1 MTARV
6 LAAALTTLSAPAIL
20 VAQNVTEV
28 QIAPPSVTIRVGE
41 RTGLLATAFDR
52 IGNVIPTVRFS
63 WSSNNVNVARV
74 DNSGTVTG
82 VGGGIA
88 IIEARAGSRT
98 GQAAVQV
105 VGPPGGGEPPA
116 TPPPAN
122 QGAPPAT
129 DPFAGQ
135 PAGTGPAAAL
145 RIEPPTILLLPS
157 ENTRIS
163 PRALKADGSPAAPV
177 RVTWQS
183 LRADIA
189 SVDQS
194 GNVVALAPGQGVI
207 QATAPGGLT
216 ATAPVVV
223 QQVDIAIRTP
233 GPYALS
239 PGQIDTLDV
248 VVPAQNLRPV
258 NPLQLQ
264 WASSD
269 PNVVRVSITGVVT
282 AVAPGRATI
291 AVRGLLQHASLDVT
305 VHRPVTG
312 LEVRPGRSADILVPL
327 TGRQKFEANTLA
339 EDNTPVRDAPLWW
352 AVTDTTVASFDPA
365 TGMLLGKKVGKTQLT
380 VRGPGPGLAVTW
392 NVSVVSGAVRLASKR
407 FGIAIGERYTVRG
420 SYVDENGAVVAPA
433 VGLIWASD
441 QPEVATVA
449 EDGRVTGAGY
459 GRARIAATAPG
470 GTSDTADVFVQGE
483 ILVASTRGGRYQL
496 YAIERSN
503 LAQLRRVTDDTTTA
517 MEPAYSPDGSRIAY
531 VALVDGNPEIYV
543 MDADGRNAVRLTNE
557 RQADGHPVFTP
568 DGGTVVFQ
576 SSRTR
581 TPQIW
586 RVAIDGSNLRALT
599 QEPGA
604 NTQPA
609 VSPDGSTIA
618 FASGREGNSDIWL
631 MAPDGTQQRAFT
643 RSRDW
648 RESHPRFL
656 RDGSL
661 AYLVERR
668 EGNRTV
674 TQVMKADLATGQ
686 TVALSGTDLFITS
699 FAVSAAGDLLAL
711 VVPVPGTERRRNPSY
726 RVYIQPVGAG
736 APVPIPGGG
745 EEQIA
750 YPAFQP

>member
-1 MTARV
+1 MVRSLAAV
-6 LAAALTTLSAPAIL
+6 LALGAPGIL

-28 QIAPPSVTIRVGE
+28 QVAPPSVSLRVGE

-52 IGNVIPTVRFS
+52 IGNVIPTARFS

-88 IIEARAGSRT
+88 IIEARVGSRS

-105 VGPPGGGEPPA
+105 VGAPVSGPQQN
-116 TPPPAN
+116 TPPPPSGN
-122 QGAPPAT
+122 
-129 DPFAGQ
+129 DPLAGQ

-145 RIEPPTILLLPS
+145 RMEPSTILLLPS

-177 RVTWQS
+177 RVNWQS

-194 GNVVALAPGQGVI
+194 GNVVALAAGQGVI
-207 QATAPGGLT
+207 QATAAGGLT

-223 QQVDIAIRTP
+223 QLVDVAIRAAS
-233 GPYALS
+233 PYTLS
-239 PGQIDTLDV
+239 PGQTDTLVV
-248 VVPAQNLRPV
+248 VVPQQNLRRV

-269 PNVVRVSITGVVT
+269 ATVARVSLTGVVT

-291 AVRGLLQHASLDVT
+291 AVRGLLQQANVELT

-312 LEVRPGRSADILVPL
+312 LEVRPPRSADVLVPH
-327 TGRQKFEANTLA
+327 TGRQKFEANALA
-339 EDNTPVRDAPLWW
+339 EDNTPVRDAPLRW
-352 AVTDTTVASFDPA
+352 AVADTTIASFDPA
-365 TGMLLGKKVGKTQLT
+365 TGMLLGKSPGKTQLT
-380 VRGPGPGLAVTW
+380 VRGPGSGLAVTW
-392 NVSVVSGAVRLASKR
+392 NVTVVSGVVRLASRR
-407 FGIAIGERYTVRG
+407 FGIAVGERYTLRAT
-420 SYVDENGAVVAPA
+420 YVDENGAVLVPA
-433 VGLIWASD
+433 VGGTWASD
-441 QPEVATVA
+441 RPDVAAVA
-449 EDGRVTGAGY
+449 EDGTVTGTGY
-459 GRARIAATAPG
+459 GRARVTVTAPG
-470 GTSDTADVFVQGE
+470 GSSDTADVFTQGE

-503 LAQLRRVTDDTTTA
+503 LAQLRRITDDTATA
-517 MEPAYSPDGSRIAY
+517 MEPAYSADASRIAY
-531 VALVDGNPEIYV
+531 VSQRDGNPEIYV
-543 MDADGRNAVRLTNE
+543 MDADGRGPGRLTNE

-568 DGGTVVFQ
+568 DGQTIVFH

-581 TPQIW
+581 NQQIFS
-586 RVAIDGSNLRALT
+586 VGVDGANVRQLT

-604 NTQPA
+604 NMQPA
-609 VSPDGSTIA
+609 VSPDGNTIA
-618 FASGREGNSDIWL
+618 FVSGREGSNDIWL
-631 MAPDGTQQRAFT
+631 MARDGTQQRGFT
-643 RSRDW
+643 RSREW
-648 RESHPRFL
+648 RESYPRFL

-686 TVALSGTDLFITS
+686 TTALSGTDLFITA
-699 FAVSAAGDLLAL
+699 FAVSPAGDLLAL
-711 VVPVPGTERRRNPSY
+711 VVPVPGTERRRNPTY

-736 APVPIPGGG
+736 APVPIPGAG

-750 YPAFQP
+750 TPAFQP